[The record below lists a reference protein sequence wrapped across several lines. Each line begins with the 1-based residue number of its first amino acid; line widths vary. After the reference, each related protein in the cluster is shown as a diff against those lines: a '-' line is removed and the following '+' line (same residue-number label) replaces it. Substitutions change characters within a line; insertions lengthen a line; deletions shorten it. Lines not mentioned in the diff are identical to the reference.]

1 MAATE
6 QRAWRRSTRCDSSA
20 CVEVA
25 PAAAG
30 VHVRDG
36 KRPDGPQLSA
46 TRGEWAAFLRWVKDA
61 GEDAG

>member
-6 QRAWRRSTRCDSSA
+6 RHAWQRSTRCDSSA

-25 PAAAG
+25 VTPAG
-30 VHVRDG
+30 VQVRDG
-36 KRPDGPQLSA
+36 KRPDGPRLSA
-46 TRGEWAAFLRWVKDA
+46 NFGEWEAFLRWVQDS